1 MARERWQAGV
11 EFASLSLNE
20 ICTKH
25 AALCGALSGCSCVW
39 LGRPACSVQRVSSA
53 VQPSVGAYISIK
65 YGCIFHLREV
75 PTKIT

>member
-53 VQPSVGAYISIK
+53 VHIYSS
-65 YGCIFHLREV
+65 LRSAPIYLYV
-75 PTKIT
+75 